1 MTLKYNLRALL
12 LVLLSIGAIG
22 GMVYTLYQQARA
34 DKAWQ
39 GFVQETITE
48 VQDARKQVEDAKQ
61 LLLVAEKVGVDSSLT
76 ATFDEQIEM
85 TSTSLH
91 ELGTIVQ
98 YVVEGELAN
107 EETAQSGLADLDI
120 FSGLAVKSSQITSP
134 ERPYAVINE
143 YSANSKSL
151 QASLSELLD
160 MSAEVDA
167 AVEQHTQS
175 LQTSLS
181 MSREALVYTI
191 VRGQLLETYAVDK
204 AVPESD
210 LKPLRD
216 ALDGGQDALAA
227 SRAMKGASAAKVS
240 EALEQVD
247 EAIEAINSAAR
258 ALVDLLGIPME
269 DLIETLAP
277 DVIWEEQDIWFPTV
291 ELDDPV
297 GQDSSGT
304 TTPPAGGGAA
314 GGGTGGGGAGTGG
327 GGGSGGGTTPT
338 PPTDGENGG
347 AGEQPEPPE
356 EGPEE
361 GAAEGGGE
369 DAGLPGDETEVDQG

>member
-1 MTLKYNLRALL
+1 MRFKYYLRALI
-12 LVLLSIGAIG
+12 LVAIVLAAISS
-22 GMVYTLYQQARA
+22 MVYSMYESARA
-34 DKAWQ
+34 DKVWQ

-76 ATFDEQIEM
+76 ATLDEQIEM

-107 EETAQSGLADLDI
+107 EEPAQSDLADLDI

-143 YSANSKSL
+143 YSAISKSL

-160 MSAEVDA
+160 MSAAVDA
-167 AVEQHTQS
+167 AVELHTQS

-204 AVPESD
+204 AVPEAD

-216 ALDGGQDALAA
+216 SLDGGQDALAA
-227 SRAMKGASAAKVS
+227 SRAMKGASAAEVS

-269 DLIETLAP
+269 ELIDTLAP
-277 DVIWEEQDIWFPTV
+277 DVIWEEQDIWTPTV

-297 GQDSSGT
+297 GQDNSGT
-304 TTPPAGGGAA
+304 TTPPAGGGTA
-314 GGGTGGGGAGTGG
+314 GGGT
-327 GGGSGGGTTPT
+327 GGGTTPT

-347 AGEQPEPPE
+347 TGEQPEPPE

-361 GAAEGGGE
+361 GGGE
-369 DAGLPGDETEVDQG
+369 DAGTPGDETEVNQG